1 MLKALIWEIHAMY
14 RRVKIRMTSE
24 FLLEIQ
30 QSKRQ
35 WNDIYKILKEKFVS
49 PQNWEISFK
58 IESEIN
64 TLLGKQKM
72 REISR

>member
-1 MLKALIWEIHAMY
+1 MLKALIWEMHAMY
-14 RRVKIRMTSE
+14 RRAKIRMTSE

>member
-1 MLKALIWEIHAMY
+1 MGNIRHVQKSKNKNYIRVLI
-14 RRVKIRMTSE
+14 RNST
-24 FLLEIQ
+24 IQ
-30 QSKRQ
+30 TQ
-35 WNDIYKILKEKFVS
+35 WNDIYKILNEKSVS

-58 IESEIN
+58 IESAIN